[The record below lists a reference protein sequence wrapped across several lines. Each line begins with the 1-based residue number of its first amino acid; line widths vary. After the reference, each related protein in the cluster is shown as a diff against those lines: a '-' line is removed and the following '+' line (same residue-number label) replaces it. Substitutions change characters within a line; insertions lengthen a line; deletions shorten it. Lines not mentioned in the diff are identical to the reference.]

1 MRRALFFC
9 AFVPLAFAQDP
20 KKDPDQIGTRNVSKG
35 VNFYSM
41 EKEIALGKSLGQ
53 EIERRSE
60 LFTDKK
66 INEYV
71 NRLAQKLARN
81 SDANIPITVKI
92 VEGDDPNAMTIPGG
106 HIYMQLGLLR
116 TADTEAELA
125 AVLAHEIGHVA
136 ARHGTREATRSDITQ
151 IATIPLMLVGGW
163 GFCAG
168 MLGNTV
174 APLGSLA
181 TTRAD
186 EFEADLLGV
195 QYLYKSG
202 YDPQEMVD
210 VFEKIF
216 SFDEVKHHK
225 TLAHIMSTH
234 PTSGDRIV
242 AIQKHIAELLKE
254 QPQYVVN
261 TSEFDNVKAHLA
273 ALDWLPKPE
282 SVQPKPP
289 TLLRPGEEIAASKKF
304 VPGT

>member
-9 AFVPLAFAQDP
+9 ALVPLALAQDP

-41 EKEIALGKSLGQ
+41 EKEMALGKSLAQ
-53 EIERRSE
+53 EIERRST
-60 LFTDKK
+60 LFTDKQ

-81 SDANIPITVKI
+81 SDAKIPITVKI

-116 TADTEAELA
+116 TAETEAELA

-136 ARHGTREATRSDITQ
+136 ARHGTRQATRGDIAQ

-163 GFCAG
+163 GVCAG
-168 MLGNTV
+168 IVGNAVT
-174 APLGSLA
+174 PIGSLA
-181 TTRAD
+181 TERAD

-210 VFEKIF
+210 IFEKIF

-225 TLAHIMSTH
+225 TLARFMSTH
-234 PTSGDRIV
+234 PTSGDRIAAV
-242 AIQKHIAELLKE
+242 QKHIAELLKE
-254 QPQYVVN
+254 RPQYVVN

-282 SVQPKPP
+282 SAEPKPP
-289 TLLRPGEEIAASKKF
+289 TLLKPGEQLPASKKF
-304 VPGT
+304 VPAT